1 MAWLR
6 KGQRL
11 LAWAKTTLLCINHPD
26 VEYRRRG
33 QNVIV
38 LAVALMA
45 LSMLLLAGAI
55 SSDKHILIETL
66 RFGVR
71 IGLLCGLIALAQRGY
86 VTLAASALSGLFVF
100 SVLVGLLLEG
110 ALVPGVVFLCLSIL
124 MASVTLSARGVLFM
138 ICVCCLFLV
147 LLSTALPLLTPVT
160 FNDTDIIQISA
171 ILCCF
176 GGMIGAL
183 GARSAMQALR
193 GEQHARTHA
202 EATSAALD
210 EINRTLEHRVAE
222 RTAELAQSQSLLRGL
237 IDNSPALIFVKD
249 LQGRLLVVNQHYSA
263 LAGREIEDIVGKTE
277 ADLFPAEL
285 AEIWSAQGRQ
295 IITTRQPL
303 ETEETMLLEDG
314 EYTYVTSLF
323 PIQDAQRGVIGVG
336 GIAADVTERRRTEAA
351 LRRSETTLS
360 AIFRNSRQSFLFI
373 DRAYTIQAFNK
384 AADER
389 AREIYR
395 RELYVGVSILEF
407 ITADMREIFY
417 AHFQQALHGESIVVE
432 RAIPS
437 ISGNARWF
445 EFRYAPVYDDDQ
457 QALGVLMIMHDV
469 TERKLLEIAN
479 KENERRYRA
488 IFNSTFQF
496 MGLLRPDGVLLEVN
510 QTVLDFGGLQLE
522 DVVGRPIWDTP
533 WLATTPEART
543 RMRAAVVEAA
553 DGAFIRYETEI
564 RGADDTRAVIDFSI
578 KPLKD
583 ETGKV
588 VLLIPEGRDITER
601 KRAEAILQQSNERLR
616 ALYAIAQAIL
626 SARSPDDVAQAAMNQ
641 LNQLLPDSNI
651 YVAGL
656 DAATNHARILPTQHD
671 AETNNG
677 VFDAVE
683 FEHVGALVE
692 TLIREQHVPPV
703 DRYNNGSL
711 DTPDHG
717 MRLTLPLVAHHN
729 FLGALSVGV
738 EQADVLGAN
747 YLDIAKEVAALLAIG
762 LRQAQLYEQTRED
775 AETKAMLLREVNHR
789 VKNNLAAII
798 ALLYAERRRNG
809 LDQAPDYQNLIHDL
823 VSRVQSLA
831 AVHGLL
837 SASDWQP
844 PRLSVLVER
853 VISLAL
859 QALPPDTSV
868 TLAIDDVP
876 VLVTADQAHN
886 LALVINELAT
896 NTVKHG
902 RFANY
907 ALKICVVIT
916 WDDTSVEL
924 TFRDNG
930 PGYPAHMVQADRHI
944 GLDLMQN
951 IVRRNLRG
959 AVSTHND
966 GGAVTVIRFEHAMHP
981 R

>member
-1 MAWLR
+1 
-6 KGQRL
+6 
-11 LAWAKTTLLCINHPD
+11 
-26 VEYRRRG
+26 
-33 QNVIV
+33 
-38 LAVALMA
+38 
-45 LSMLLLAGAI
+45 
-55 SSDKHILIETL
+55 
-66 RFGVR
+66 
-71 IGLLCGLIALAQRGY
+71 
-86 VTLAASALSGLFVF
+86 
-100 SVLVGLLLEG
+100 
-110 ALVPGVVFLCLSIL
+110 
-124 MASVTLSARGVLFM
+124 
-138 ICVCCLFLV
+138 
-147 LLSTALPLLTPVT
+147 
-160 FNDTDIIQISA
+160 
-171 ILCCF
+171 
-176 GGMIGAL
+176 
-183 GARSAMQALR
+183 
-193 GEQHARTHA
+193 
-202 EATSAALD
+202 
-210 EINRTLEHRVAE
+210 
-222 RTAELAQSQSLLRGL
+222 
-237 IDNSPALIFVKD
+237 
-249 LQGRLLVVNQHYSA
+249 
-263 LAGREIEDIVGKTE
+263 
-277 ADLFPAEL
+277 
-285 AEIWSAQGRQ
+285 
-295 IITTRQPL
+295 
-303 ETEETMLLEDG
+303 
-314 EYTYVTSLF
+314 
-323 PIQDAQRGVIGVG
+323 
-336 GIAADVTERRRTEAA
+336 
-351 LRRSETTLS
+351 
-360 AIFRNSRQSFLFI
+360 
-373 DRAYTIQAFNK
+373 
-384 AADER
+384 
-389 AREIYR
+389 
-395 RELYVGVSILEF
+395 
-407 ITADMREIFY
+407 
-417 AHFQQALHGESIVVE
+417 
-432 RAIPS
+432 
-437 ISGNARWF
+437 
-445 EFRYAPVYDDDQ
+445 
-457 QALGVLMIMHDV
+457 
-469 TERKLLEIAN
+469 
-479 KENERRYRA
+479 
-488 IFNSTFQF
+488 